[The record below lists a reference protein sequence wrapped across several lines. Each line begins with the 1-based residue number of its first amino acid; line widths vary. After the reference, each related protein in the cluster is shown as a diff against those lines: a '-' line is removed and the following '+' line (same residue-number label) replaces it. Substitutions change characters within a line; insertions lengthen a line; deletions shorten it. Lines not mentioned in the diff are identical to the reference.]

1 MLPLSALSRRA
12 LVAAATA
19 LVAIVP
25 TAEARTKK
33 PPQAFAKATLSD
45 PTAPDATT
53 FGFTAQTAVA
63 HPESGTTDEFPVS
76 VFVDSDTSTSEARA
90 TIITGLKGA
99 TSARLAGL
107 GVTVPPDRIAV
118 VLL

>member
-12 LVAAATA
+12 LVAATTA
-19 LVAIVP
+19 LVAVVP
-25 TAEARTKK
+25 SAEARSK
-33 PPQAFAKATLSD
+33 PPQAFVKATLSD
-45 PTAPDATT
+45 PTAPDAST

-63 HPESGTTDEFPVS
+63 HPESGTTGEFPVS

-90 TIITGLKGA
+90 TIITDLKGA